1 MKIYTKTGDKGET
14 SLIGGKRVPK
24 NNIRI
29 EAYGTIDELNS
40 VIGMLINFD
49 ISNDDKNIFSF
60 IQNRLFDIGCCL
72 ATEEEGAKYKIPE
85 IRTIKDKDIEL
96 LESAIDKVSSGLDA
110 PKSFIIPAGSFLIS
124 WCNIARTICRRAERL
139 MVSIEGFDKKYA
151 NCLIFVNRLS
161 DFLFIM
167 GRKFA
172 KENNVKE
179 IFWNNDL

>member
-14 SLIGGKRVPK
+14 SLIGGRRVLK
-24 NNIRI
+24 SDVQI

-40 VIGMLINFD
+40 VIGMILNFD
-49 ISNDDKNIFSF
+49 INEEDKNIISF

-72 ATEEEGAKYKIPE
+72 AVDTKCEKNKIPD
-85 IRTIKDKDIEL
+85 IRIITENDIHK
-96 LESAIDKVSSGLDA
+96 LEKAIDEASENLSI

-124 WCNIARTICRRAERL
+124 WCNVARTVCRRAERR
-139 MVSIEGFDKKYA
+139 MFVIEEFNKNYA
-151 NCLIFVNRLS
+151 NSMVFVNRLS

-172 KENNVKE
+172 KENNIKE
-179 IFWNNDL
+179 ILWNNCI